1 MKPCEQSVQIT
12 AKKGTLFVLD
22 PIEERILFKL
32 QDNCR
37 ISFQDL
43 GNAVGLSS
51 SSCHKRVKSLETSG
65 IIESYSANL
74 NATKMG
80 LNTNAYIRVFLRDQ
94 TQETM
99 RAFELALR
107 EHDQIMECALMTGEY
122 DYLLRVLCVDLAAFE
137 RFQSEVISK
146 LPGVA
151 RVQSNIPLRMV
162 MSRSS
167 APLKSLIGPIY

>member
-1 MKPCEQSVQIT
+1 M
-12 AKKGTLFVLD
+12 LN
-22 PIEERILFKL
+22 PIEERILIEL
-32 QDNCR
+32 QENCR

-43 GNAVGLSS
+43 GNVVGLSS

-74 NATKMG
+74 DAGKLG
-80 LNTNAYIRVFLRDQ
+80 LNTSAYVRIFLRDQ

-99 RAFELALR
+99 RAFEAALW

-122 DYLLRVLCVDLAAFE
+122 DYLLRVLCVDLPAFE
-137 RFQSEVISK
+137 RFQSEVIAN

-162 MSRSS
+162 MRRSS
-167 APLKSLIGPIY
+167 APLKSLIGPDY